1 MATIDLCNIDDVLR
15 SPVFAEYQDGVTE
28 PTADVREYMQQA
40 ILAVSDEAETVT
52 GRWLKRDTY
61 TETLDP
67 EPGWRVL
74 QLRAY
79 PITSVTSITVS
90 ALDGTFPAANAFAA
104 TDYAILQQ
112 GRSGQVGLRLGA
124 VGLAWGVASIRVVY
138 VGGLA
143 VLPENLPADLRLAAV
158 EQVAYVVRRASTAH
172 LTSEAQQG
180 GSATFYRATAL
191 MPSVAAVFDHYRLM
205 L

>member
-67 EPGWRVL
+67 EPGC
-74 QLRAY
+74 
-79 PITSVTSITVS
+79 VS
-90 ALDGTFPAANAFAA
+90 QIF
-104 TDYAILQQ
+104 
-112 GRSGQVGLRLGA
+112 
-124 VGLAWGVASIRVVY
+124 
-138 VGGLA
+138 
-143 VLPENLPADLRLAAV
+143 
-158 EQVAYVVRRASTAH
+158 
-172 LTSEAQQG
+172 
-180 GSATFYRATAL
+180 
-191 MPSVAAVFDHYRLM
+191 
-205 L
+205 